1 MRGQLNVKFHR
12 FSAGS
17 SGASQPIVYDL
28 PLLAVHRGVSSS
40 KRATERKIQ
49 TIDPAGFS
57 LSLLILPPTPS
68 SQHSPI
74 DRHII
79 TVDPEARGFI
89 SDSV

>member
-1 MRGQLNVKFHR
+1 MHGQLNVKFHR

-49 TIDPAGFS
+49 TIHTSRF
-57 LSLLILPPTPS
+57 LSQSPYFTPPP